1 MAGGRSTKVKAKK
14 RVSDAPPKPSGH
26 PTLAVEHWPISKLL
40 RYPNNARDHSD
51 AQITQIAN
59 SIKEFG
65 FVNPVL
71 VDANGV
77 LIAGHGRLLAAQT
90 LKIKDV
96 PVIELGHLTEAQ
108 AKALRLADNQL
119 ALNSSWNAELLS
131 IELRDLKLANYDLQ
145 LLGFEQ
151 HTLDWFT
158 GGGSMV
164 DANGEWT
171 GMPEFTQEDKTAFR
185 TVKIHFTCQED
196 VDAFARLLNQKVTE
210 NTKFLWFPPIERG
223 TRINEA
229 YMQAVE

>member
-1 MAGGRSTKVKAKK
+1 MAGGRSTKVDGVK
-14 RVSDAPPKPSGH
+14 RVRETPPGPSGH
-26 PTLAVEHWPISKLL
+26 PTLAVEQWPISKLL

-65 FVNPVL
+65 FVNPAL

-90 LKIKDV
+90 LKIKEV
-96 PVIELGHLTEAQ
+96 PVIQLGHLTDAQ

-164 DANGEWT
+164 
-171 GMPEFTQEDKTAFR
+171 
-185 TVKIHFTCQED
+185 
-196 VDAFARLLNQKVTE
+196 
-210 NTKFLWFPPIERG
+210 
-223 TRINEA
+223 
-229 YMQAVE
+229 